1 VLGIT
6 LQGGG
11 KSKIMDKLHRKPW
24 TDKQL
29 TKYFVEK
36 NVGTQDIQS
45 WTCEQLVL
53 YVYSEVMSSSSAV
66 TDYLVNLL
74 HEKRYGVTW
83 EMREKMLIRLQT
95 EGAIILILIDTL
107 RRWLLLK
114 KVIQPLGVSMEDEEF
129 VLDFVERNVKAQDIL
144 SKMHDILSWPDIQFI
159 RYTYDGLDQQLE
171 VVVSL
176 LDNLLHDD
184 TYGFACEEQERL
196 LIYLQSEVKNIRI
209 VTDTLRIWLL
219 REEGEIGNEAIHTS

>member
-1 VLGIT
+1 MMTLYVPGIT

-29 TKYFVEK
+29 TQYFVEK
-36 NVGTQDIQS
+36 NVETQDIQS

-74 HEKRYGVTW
+74 HEKRHGVTC
-83 EMREKMLIRLQT
+83 EMWEKMPIHLQT

-107 RRWLLLK
+107 RRWLFLK
-114 KVIQPLGVSMEDEEF
+114 KVIKPDRTPQTDEQF
-129 VLDFVERNVKAQDIL
+129 VPDFVEKNVKVQDIL
-144 SKMHDILSWPDIQFI
+144 SKMHAILSWTDEQFV
-159 RYTYDGLDQQLE
+159 RYVYDGLSQKLE
-171 VVVSL
+171 VVASL
-176 LDNLLHDD
+176 LDNLLNDD
-184 TYGFACEEQERL
+184 AYGFTCDEQKRL
-196 LIYLQSEVKNIRI
+196 FMYLQSEVKNIRI

-219 REEGEIGNEAIHTS
+219 REEG